1 MFGLGFSEILVIAVI
16 AIVFIGPDQL
26 PDLARTIGR
35 FINDLK
41 RSTDSLK
48 DDFRNQIQIDFE
60 ERKKEIFTD
69 VHHHAPEAIVPPDS
83 LIAPHE
89 TDPMLSDRQL
99 ELQEIETNHD
109 HTEQHLEQSS
119 ALTGLNDPSLNP
131 PVNSDSAEAH
141 DDVKVKK
148 T

>member
-35 FINDLK
+35 FLNDLK

-60 ERKKEIFTD
+60 ERKKEIFTE
-69 VHHHAPEAIVPPDS
+69 VQPHSPETSDPVYS
-83 LIAPHE
+83 TVSPHE
-89 TDPMLSDRQL
+89 TDPMLSQRQE
-99 ELQEIETNHD
+99 ELHHMEHASETTAHTTESNHGNIAH
-109 HTEQHLEQSS
+109 HTD
-119 ALTGLNDPSLNP
+119 TP
-131 PVNSDSAEAH
+131 PVINNEHGHTA
-141 DDVKVKK
+141 DDKKVNQS
-148 T
+148 